1 MGERPVAEGEQRICD
16 EIARQALARYDD
28 PTTEL
33 PMPLSMSENATYLV
47 EGSSQ
52 RTVLRV
58 HRDGYHSR
66 NQIESELTWSEA
78 MRQAG
83 VVDTAAVIRSRT
95 GDRVEAVSTID
106 GSAWRH
112 CVMFEFLD
120 GDEPAADA
128 IVDEFERLG
137 TVTAR
142 MHRFTRSWKPPK
154 TFDRMVW
161 NYDTILGATPHWGRW
176 QDGLGVEGAG
186 AALLGRAA
194 QTIRGHLDRFGVGP
208 DRFGLIHADM
218 RLANL
223 IVNDTATN
231 DTATNGS
238 TGATGSSRT
247 NVIDFDD
254 CGFSWYMYDLAA
266 SLSFIENRSDVDDA
280 IDRWIDGYRQVMPLS
295 AADIAIIP
303 TMIMMRRIL
312 LVAWLGSHP
321 SADLASEMGRP
332 FTDVTYTLAE
342 RYLSEHG

>member
-1 MGERPVAEGEQRICD
+1 MSQAEQRIYD
-16 EIARQALARYDD
+16 EIARQALDRYDGA
-28 PTTEL
+28 PAEPPVL
-33 PMPLSMSENATYLV
+33 LSVSENATYLV
-47 EGSSQ
+47 EGRSQ

-83 VVDTAAVIRSRT
+83 VVDTAAVIQSRT
-95 GDRVEAVSTID
+95 GERVEAVSTLD
-106 GSAWRH
+106 GSTWRH

-120 GDEPAADA
+120 GEEPAADA
-128 IVDEFERLG
+128 IVQEFGRLG
-137 TVTAR
+137 TVTAK
-142 MHRFTRSWKPPK
+142 MHRFTRTWTPPR

-161 NYDTILGATPHWGRW
+161 NYETILGDSPHWGRW
-176 QDGLGVEGAG
+176 QDGQGVEEPGAE
-186 AALLGRAA
+186 LLARTAEV
-194 QTIRGHLDRFGVGP
+194 IRGHLDRYGVGP

-223 IVNDTATN
+223 IVGTDA
-231 DTATNGS
+231 
-238 TGATGSSRT
+238 SSRT

-266 SLSFIENRSDVDDA
+266 ALSFIEDRSDVEDA
-280 IDRWIDGYRQVMPLS
+280 VDQWIEGYQQVMPLG

-321 SADLASEMGRP
+321 SADLASELGRP
-332 FTDVTYTLAE
+332 FTEVTYTLAE
-342 RYLSEHG
+342 RYLSAHG